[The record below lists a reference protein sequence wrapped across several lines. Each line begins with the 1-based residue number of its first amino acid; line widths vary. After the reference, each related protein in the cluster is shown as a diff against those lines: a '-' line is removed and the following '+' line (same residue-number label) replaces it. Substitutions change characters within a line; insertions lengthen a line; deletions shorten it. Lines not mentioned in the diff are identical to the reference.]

1 MMLSLDYR
9 IEIPL
14 ILAQRHISGLR
25 SFYDE
30 GEMHFNI
37 GVNDLKDETDHLTPE
52 EWNNGEDCYLGQ
64 RDDLEELRELK
75 RHFSIVGLFT
85 VFEKFLQDTLQQLRW
100 AGAAVRK
107 RNPKERWF
115 LGEMKEIFA
124 EIGVPITKPDRD
136 WNAIKRMEAV
146 RHCITHLGSLP
157 NEEMVDTLAG
167 YNFRV
172 REGVWMELSDG
183 YFEKSADLVERV
195 CKWIVKDCQ
204 KAVKEKRIKAR
215 ARKRENE

>member
-1 MMLSLDYR
+1 M
-9 IEIPL
+9 
-14 ILAQRHISGLR
+14 
-25 SFYDE
+25 
-30 GEMHFNI
+30 
-37 GVNDLKDETDHLTPE
+37 TPE
-52 EWNNGEDCYLGQ
+52 EWNNVEDCYLGQ

-115 LGEMKEIFA
+115 LDRMKEIFA

-146 RHCITHLGSLP
+146 RHCITHLGSRP
-157 NEEMVDTLAG
+157 NEEMVLTLAG
-167 YNFRV
+167 LQLSRKKGRV
-172 REGVWMELSDG
+172 DG
-183 YFEKSADLVERV
+183 AS
-195 CKWIVKDCQ
+195 
-204 KAVKEKRIKAR
+204 
-215 ARKRENE
+215 